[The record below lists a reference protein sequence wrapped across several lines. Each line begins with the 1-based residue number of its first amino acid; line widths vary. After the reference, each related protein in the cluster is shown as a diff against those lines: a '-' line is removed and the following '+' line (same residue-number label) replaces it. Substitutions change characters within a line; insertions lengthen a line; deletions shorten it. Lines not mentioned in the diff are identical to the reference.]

1 MPASTHFSSRT
12 VTSASSGAS
21 ETSWGT
27 SSSDYFWHYH
37 WIPPHFMA
45 SNLFTEL
52 RLTHWWLNARQNC
65 RIDLLLALPLWKH
78 KYVISTRRRPSTLPL
93 AHYCECETSRWF
105 VDNFIRDQLHAGHP
119 LHPGGAGLLLL
130 LSVLAGDA
138 AHYWLRH
145 AADHHRVSLRGGPR
159 LAPGR

>member
-1 MPASTHFSSRT
+1 M
-12 VTSASSGAS
+12 GAGLLCKS
-21 ETSWGT
+21 EQSYTCNSVAL
-27 SSSDYFWHYH
+27 SHHYLPGFL
-37 WIPPHFMA
+37 IVKAQVFDFNKEKA
-45 SNLFTEL
+45 LS
-52 RLTHWWLNARQNC
+52 
-65 RIDLLLALPLWKH
+65 LA
-78 KYVISTRRRPSTLPL
+78 L